1 MSNNNTNK
9 GKNHDENSNNLQ
21 AYYSC
26 DKCDLKF
33 DSQQELKDHSSA
45 SH

>member
-1 MSNNNTNK
+1 MSNNNTNN
-9 GKNHDENSNNLQ
+9 GKNHDEDSNNLQ

-26 DKCDLKF
+26 DKCNLKF